1 MPITLNGDTGIQTPM
16 YNGTITANAVTPSV
30 NMKNRIINGAMTI
43 DQRNAG
49 ASKSIGVGVDS
60 FTLDRLYF
68 NNQTDGAFTVQQ
80 SSTAPAGFT
89 NSLLLTVTTQ
99 DSSLAAGQYCFM
111 QQGIEGFNVA
121 DLNWGT
127 ADAKTITLSFWVR
140 SSLTGTFGGSLRN
153 NNSDR
158 SYPFTYAISSANT
171 FEYKTVTIAGDT
183 TGTWLKNNGSGI
195 QLEMGI
201 GVGST
206 FSGTAGAW
214 AAANYLSA
222 TGATNI
228 LGTNG
233 ATWYITGFQLEV
245 GSTATS
251 FDYRPYGTE
260 LALCQRYFQK
270 IGGSASGYQ
279 YSSMVV
285 GWNDASNTFI
295 GQVYLPVTM
304 RSAPTL
310 GTTGTAS
317 DYQYRG
323 ASPTTASLASVPTS
337 GDMTTFGGRVDASFS
352 GGTLTG
358 GYGGSIR
365 TQTNAGFLSFSAEL

>member
-1 MPITLNGDTGIQTPM
+1 MPITIDGTNG
-16 YNGTITANAVTPSV
+16 ITQAGEFNSDSTFGF
-30 NMKNRIINGAMTI
+30 KNRIINGAMVI

-49 ASKSIGVGVDS
+49 ASKAIATGVDS
-60 FTLDRLYF
+60 FTLDRWYF

-80 SSTAPAGFT
+80 SSTAPVGFS

-121 DLNWGT
+121 DLGWGT
-127 ADAKTITLSFWVR
+127 ANAKTITLSFWVR

-153 NNSDR
+153 NNSNR

-171 FEYKTVTIAGDT
+171 FEYKTITIEGDT
-183 TGTWLKNNGSGI
+183 TGAWLVTNSTGI

-214 AAANYLSA
+214 AASNFLSA

-233 ATWYITGFQLEV
+233 ATWYLTGFQLEV

-251 FDYRPYGTE
+251 FDYRSIGTE
-260 LALCQRYFQK
+260 LALCQRYYQK
-270 IGGSASGYQ
+270 SYAQATVPGTSIAINETMQFSFGTAGNGIIG
-279 YSSMVV
+279 
-285 GWNDASNTFI
+285 TF
-295 GQVYLPVTM
+295 VNFPTTM
-304 RSAPTL
+304 RADPTL
-310 GTTGTAS
+310 TVYDIAGNSARVTILDTGAANTNNI
-317 DYQYRG
+317 
-323 ASPTTASLASVPTS
+323 TLNTS
-337 GDMTTFGGRVDASFS
+337 NA
-352 GGTLTG
+352 
-358 GYGGSIR
+358 
-365 TQTNAGFLSFSAEL
+365 TQTRMMVRIFGTSAAGMCFMYQVSAEL

>member
-1 MPITLNGDTGIQTPM
+1 MTTIINGSSPSITFSDGSAQTSATRPFQ
-16 YNGTITANAVTPSV
+16 
-30 NMKNRIINGAMTI
+30 NRIINGAMTI

-49 ASKSIGVGVDS
+49 ASKAIATGVDS
-60 FTLDRLYF
+60 FTLDRWYF

-80 SSTAPAGFT
+80 SSTAPVGFS

-121 DLNWGT
+121 DLGWGT
-127 ADAKTITLSFWVR
+127 ADAKTITMSFWVR

-153 NNSDR
+153 NDSNR
-158 SYPFTYAISSANT
+158 SYPFTYTISVADT
-171 FEYKTVTIAGDT
+171 FEYKTITIAGDT
-183 TGTWLKNNGSGI
+183 TGTWLKDNRSGI

-214 AAANYLSA
+214 AASNFLSA

-228 LGTNG
+228 LNTNG
-233 ATWYITGFQLEV
+233 ATWYLTGFQLEV

-260 LALCQRYFQK
+260 FDMCRRYCEVW
-270 IGGSASGYQ
+270 GNSATTTVLTLVGPNPNNNAQIAGAFTCYAKRVAPTMTSGAANTFRINWQ
-279 YSSMVV
+279 
-285 GWNDASNTFI
+285 GNDATPQSVDFGGNVTLNINTIISSSSNP
-295 GQVYLPVTM
+295 GAY
-304 RSAPTL
+304 
-310 GTTGTAS
+310 AS
-317 DYQYRG
+317 R
-323 ASPTTASLASVPTS
+323 LFLTS
-337 GDMTTFGGRVDASFS
+337 G
-352 GGTLTG
+352 
-358 GYGGSIR
+358 SIS
-365 TQTNAGFLSFSAEL
+365 TNFIIASAEL

>member
-1 MPITLNGDTGIQTPM
+1 MP
-16 YNGTITANAVTPSV
+16 NGTVNADVIGTSV
-30 NMKNRIINGAMTI
+30 AGSNIGAGNASIMKNRIINGAMVI

-49 ASKSIGVGVDS
+49 ASKSIATGVDS
-60 FTLDRLYF
+60 FTLDRWYF

-80 SSTAPAGFT
+80 SSTAPVGFS
-89 NSLLLTVTTQ
+89 NSLLLTVTTA

-121 DLNWGT
+121 DLGWGT

-153 NNSDR
+153 NNSNR

-183 TGTWLKNNGSGI
+183 TGTWLTTNGSGI

-206 FSGTAGAW
+206 FSGTANAW

-233 ATWYITGFQLEV
+233 ATWFISGFQLEV
-245 GSTATS
+245 GSSATG
-251 FDYRPYGTE
+251 FEYRQYGTE
-260 LALCQRYFQK
+260 LDLCRRYCEVFRNDAASAQECNIPQGIAQVDAANRPEIMIYYYPK
-270 IGGSASGYQ
+270 RTGPTISVLNSNLQWNSMANTGIACSYLGTYVGTFTYGANMFFSTASGV
-279 YSSMVV
+279 STGSLSGV
-285 GWNDASNTFI
+285 GMILMTNVNK
-295 GQVYLPVTM
+295 VT
-304 RSAPTL
+304 
-310 GTTGTAS
+310 
-317 DYQYRG
+317 
-323 ASPTTASLASVPTS
+323 
-337 GDMTTFGGRVDASFS
+337 VDA
-352 GGTLTG
+352 
-358 GYGGSIR
+358 
-365 TQTNAGFLSFSAEL
+365 EL